1 MVTFANCATKPLRTL
16 APQYANKPASKRA
29 RRCGLFGVV
38 YSIKANA
45 LLMLNLFM
53 TTVVV
58 ATGNP
63 GKLAEL
69 KDYLQVLDWTL
80 ALKPKDIEVEE
91 TGSTFIENARL
102 KASEVAI
109 ATQSWAIADDSG
121 LSVVALGGAPGVFS
135 ARYGHSDAERI
146 NRVLQELGEE
156 TDRRAEFVCAIALAR
171 PDGTIAL
178 ETEGRCPG
186 RILTEG
192 QGAGGFGYDP
202 IFYVEGR
209 GKTFAEMSEV
219 EKERYSHRGIAFD
232 QLMPAL
238 KALTLDG

>member
-1 MVTFANCATKPLRTL
+1 
-16 APQYANKPASKRA
+16 
-29 RRCGLFGVV
+29 
-38 YSIKANA
+38 
-45 LLMLNLFM
+45 M

-63 GKLAEL
+63 GKLSEL
-69 KDYLQVLDWTL
+69 KDYLQALDWTL
-80 ALKPKDIEVEE
+80 ALKPQDLEVEE
-91 TGSTFIENARL
+91 TGETFIENARL

-121 LSVVALGGAPGVFS
+121 LSVMALDGAPGVFS
-135 ARYGHSDAERI
+135 ARYGTSDADRI
-146 NRVLQELGEE
+146 SRVLRELGDES
-156 TDRRAEFVCAIALAR
+156 DRRAEFVCAIALAR

-186 RILTEG
+186 AILTEG

-202 IFYVEGR
+202 IFYVEAR
-209 GKTFAEMSEV
+209 GKTFAEMSDA
-219 EKERYSHRGIAFD
+219 EKEQYSHRGIAFD

-238 KALTLDG
+238 QSLELAP

>member
-1 MVTFANCATKPLRTL
+1 
-16 APQYANKPASKRA
+16 
-29 RRCGLFGVV
+29 
-38 YSIKANA
+38 
-45 LLMLNLFM
+45 M

-80 ALKPKDIEVEE
+80 ALKPKDIDVEE
-91 TGSTFIENARL
+91 TGETFIENARL

-109 ATQSWAIADDSG
+109 ATKSWAIADDSG
-121 LSVVALGGAPGVFS
+121 LSVMALDGAPGVYS
-135 ARYGHSDAERI
+135 ARYGDSDADRI
-146 NRVLQELGEE
+146 SRVLCELGDE

-186 RILTEG
+186 SILTAG

-202 IFYVEGR
+202 IFYVQTQ
-209 GKTFAEMSEV
+209 GKTFAEMSDQ

-232 QLMPAL
+232 QLMPKL
-238 KALTLDG
+238 KTLKM

>member
-1 MVTFANCATKPLRTL
+1 
-16 APQYANKPASKRA
+16 
-29 RRCGLFGVV
+29 
-38 YSIKANA
+38 
-45 LLMLNLFM
+45 M

-69 KDYLQVLDWTL
+69 KDYLQVLNWTL
-80 ALKPKDIEVEE
+80 ALKPQEIEVEE
-91 TGSTFIENARL
+91 TGETFIENARL

-109 ATQSWAIADDSG
+109 ATKSWAIADDSG
-121 LSVVALGGAPGVFS
+121 LSVMALNGAPGVYS
-135 ARYGHSDAERI
+135 ARYGDSDADRI
-146 NRVLQELGEE
+146 NRVLRELSDE

-171 PDGTIAL
+171 PDGSIVL

-186 RILTEG
+186 SILTEG

-202 IFYVEGR
+202 IFYVQTQC
-209 GKTFAEMSEV
+209 KTFAEMSHQ

-232 QLMPAL
+232 QLMPKL
-238 KALTLDG
+238 KALNI